1 MKLRA
6 RKQSPRRGGTVVEL
20 AVLLP
25 LLAFLFVIGIDFAR
39 VFYHTLTVSSAA
51 RSGAIFGSRDEVR
64 AADTDGI
71 KGAALDEAKNL
82 KPAPDVKSVRQLDE
96 QGNPCLRV
104 TVTWSFRSAASFPG
118 VPTTVNVTKTVQMRI
133 APTVPK
139 ETFSDGAGGGGGG
152 SGTGGL

>member
-1 MKLRA
+1 MQLRA
-6 RKQSPRRGGTVVEL
+6 RKQSPRRGATVVEL
-20 AVLLP
+20 AVLP
-25 LLAFLFVIGIDFAR
+25 LLAFLFIIGIDFAR
-39 VFYHTLTVSSAA
+39 VFYHQVTVTSAA

-64 AADTDGI
+64 AADTAGI
-71 KGAALDEAKNL
+71 KGAALDEATNL
-82 KPAPDVKSVRQLDE
+82 KPAPDVKSVRELDE

-139 ETFSDGAGGGGGG
+139 ETFSDGAGGGTGGG
-152 SGTGGL
+152 SGTGL